1 VEVVLG
7 RRFITRPKEALGR
20 LKRAAEAAVQT

>member
-1 VEVVLG
+1 MLG
-7 RRFITRPKEALGR
+7 RRYITEPEEALGR